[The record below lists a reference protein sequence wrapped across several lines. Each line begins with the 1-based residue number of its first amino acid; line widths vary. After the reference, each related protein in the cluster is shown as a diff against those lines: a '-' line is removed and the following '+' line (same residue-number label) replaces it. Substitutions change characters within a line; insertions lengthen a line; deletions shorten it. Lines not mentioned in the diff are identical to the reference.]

1 MRMNTLDVLGSRTGL
16 LTTRARRCVAKAA
29 CRVSVLLAMWL
40 ATLANVVLAQPQNL
54 RTPPHIGYIYPAGGQ
69 VGTTF
74 TIVVGGQ
81 NLSGTT
87 EAHISTPGVTATV
100 VSYDRPMTQ
109 KEFNDLREKIQAL
122 QDKRAAALGLAAA
135 KEGKPDHGAKRI
147 NKPNP
152 PTVEPAPSTTP
163 AAVVRTWTP
172 EDQRQLAELRAML
185 ARRPNRQGNPA
196 IAETV
201 TLEVSIPLAAPL
213 GPREIRLRTPAGLSN
228 PVRLEID
235 SLPEYVSPVVTATEA
250 PPTLARQATIHSSPA
265 PRSASPV
272 SLPVTINGQ
281 ILPGEVDRYRFE
293 GKAGQH
299 ITMLVSARAL
309 LPYLADAVP
318 GWFQATLALFD
329 ASGRE
334 LAYSDGYEFNPDPVV
349 CYALPRDGTYFIE
362 IKDSIYRGREDFV
375 YRIAVGELP
384 FVTSAFPLAAK
395 ADARPELSGWNLP
408 PIADGMPGN
417 GPAVV
422 RLVAAF
428 ESRGAL
434 SASARAKLNAEPA
447 QVEIEPNDAI
457 ESAQE
462 IALPNVIDGRIQHA
476 GDRDQFRFTGKAGA
490 AVVAEV
496 FARRLGSPLDS
507 ILTLCDASGWQ
518 LAFNDDHEDKGA
530 GLMTH
535 QADSRIATTLPADG
549 AYVLTIADRENHGG
563 ADYSYRLRVGSPDP
577 DFELRIV
584 PSSIN
589 LAAGGTVPLTV
600 YALRRDG
607 FAGDITVSLAD
618 APPGFVLAGGVI
630 PGGEDHVRLTLSAAR
645 TAPEGLTSLGIRGIA
660 TSAGKKIIHDAVPA
674 DDLMQAFAYHH
685 LVPAQELLVDV
696 IKRPTA
702 PIQAITNH
710 RVRVIRGGA
719 TSVVLRTFVP
729 RAVENISAELD
740 DGPAGVTVK
749 DVKRTGNQVEIVLL
763 CDAAK
768 VALNQ
773 RGNLVLN
780 LFGERTNPNAGKARG
795 PQRIPLG
802 TAPAV
807 PFEIVAG
814 AD

>member
-1 MRMNTLDVLGSRTGL
+1 MNALDLPRSLIKL
-16 LTTRARRCVAKAA
+16 LTYAARRAA
-29 CRVSVLLAMWL
+29 AGAASPLLALISMGL
-40 ATLANVVLAQPQNL
+40 SIPAQLSIAQPQNL
-54 RTPPHIGYIYPAGGQ
+54 RTPPHIGYVYPAGGQ

-74 TIVVGGQ
+74 TMVVGGQ
-81 NLSGTT
+81 NLSGTN
-87 EAHISTPGVTATV
+87 EAHISAPGVTATI
-100 VSYDRPMTQ
+100 VSYSRPMTQ

-122 QDKRAAALGLAAA
+122 QEKRAAALGLAAP
-135 KEGKPDHGAKRI
+135 KEDKPDGGTKRTH
-147 NKPNP
+147 NPNTP
-152 PTVEPAPSTTP
+152 PVAATPGTTP
-163 AAVVRTWTP
+163 AAAAGTWTP

-185 ARRPNRQGNPA
+185 AKRPNRQGNPA

-201 TLEVSIPLAAPL
+201 TLEVAIAPEAPC
-213 GPREIRLRTPAGLSN
+213 GPYEIRLRTPAGLSN
-228 PVRLEID
+228 PVRLEIG
-235 SLPEYVSPVVTATEA
+235 SLPEFVSPVVTATEA
-250 PPTLARQATIHSSPA
+250 PPAREREAGTRGSRSPQSG
-265 PRSASPV
+265 SAV

-293 GKAGQH
+293 GKVGQH
-299 ITMLVSARAL
+299 VTMLVSARTL

-334 LAYSDGYEFNPDPVV
+334 LAYSDGYEFSPDPVV
-349 CYALPRDGTYFIE
+349 SYALPRDGTYFIE

-384 FVTSAFPLAAK
+384 FVTSVFPLAART
-395 ADARPELSGWNLP
+395 DARRELSGWNLP
-408 PIADGMPGN
+408 STAEEVPDSGHA
-417 GPAVV
+417 AA
-422 RLVAAF
+422 RLLVAF

-434 SASARAKLNAEPA
+434 SASARARLNAEA
-447 QVEIEPNDAI
+447 GQLEIEPNDAP
-457 ESAQE
+457 EGAQE
-462 IALPNVIDGRIQHA
+462 IALPTVIDGRIQHA
-476 GDRDQFRFTGKAGA
+476 GDRDLFRFIGKAGQPL
-490 AVVAEV
+490 VAEV
-496 FARRLGSPLDS
+496 YARRLGSPLDS
-507 ILTLCDASGWQ
+507 TLKLSDAAGRQ

-535 QADSRIATTLPADG
+535 QADSRLATTLPANG
-549 AYVLTIADRENHGG
+549 VYVLTIADRESHGG
-563 ADYSYRLRVGSPDP
+563 ADYSYRLRVGLPDP

-589 LAAGGTVPLTV
+589 LAAGGTVALTV

-607 FAGDITVSLAD
+607 FAGDVTVWLSD

-630 PGGEDHVRLTLSAAR
+630 PGGEDYVRLTLTAPR
-645 TAPEGLTSLGIRGIA
+645 TAAEGLTRLNLRGSSTA
-660 TSAGKKIIHDAVPA
+660 AGKKIVREAVPA

-696 IKRPTA
+696 VKRPATA
-702 PIQAITNH
+702 IQAVTNH
-710 RVRVIRGGA
+710 RVRVMPGSA
-719 TSVVLRTFVP
+719 TSVTLRAFVP

-740 DGPAGVTVK
+740 DGPAGITIKEVK
-749 DVKRTGNQVEIVLL
+749 LTGNQVEVVLW

-768 VALNQ
+768 APLNQ

-780 LFGERTNPNAGKARG
+780 LFGERINPNAGKARA

-802 TAPAV
+802 AAPAV

-814 AD
+814 AE